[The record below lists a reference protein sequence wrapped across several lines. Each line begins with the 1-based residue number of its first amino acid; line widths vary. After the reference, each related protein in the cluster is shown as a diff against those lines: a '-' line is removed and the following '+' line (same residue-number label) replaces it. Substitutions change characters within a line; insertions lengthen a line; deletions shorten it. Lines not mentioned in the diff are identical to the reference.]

1 MNTHTLTTVFSI
13 IQQMGP
19 MGPRGNGLNLTWI
32 ILLMFAFIVVA
43 VGMFLYFDRRLK
55 TKPIASIQPQVEQDI
70 KDQVSEEKALDVAVR
85 LLNEDERR
93 IVEAIHKAG
102 GSMLQKDITY
112 ELDISR
118 VKTHRTIAG
127 LIKRDVVKSEK
138 HYNTNKITLA
148 DWLN

>member
-1 MNTHTLTTVFSI
+1 MNTHTLTTTFSI
-13 IQQMGP
+13 VQQMGP
-19 MGPRGNGLNLTWI
+19 MGPRGNGVNSSLIL
-32 ILLMFAFIVVA
+32 LLMFLFIVVA

-55 TKPIASIQPQVEQDI
+55 TVPIASIQPIVEQDI

-93 IVEAIHKAG
+93 IVESLHNAG

-118 VKTHRTIAG
+118 VKTHRIIAG

>member
-1 MNTHTLTTVFSI
+1 MNTHTLTTLYSI
-13 IQQMGP
+13 VQQMGP
-19 MGPRGNGLNLTWI
+19 MGPRGNGVNLTWI
-32 ILLMFAFIVVA
+32 ILLMFIFIVVA

-55 TKPIASIQPQVEQDI
+55 TEPIASIQPQVEQDI
-70 KDQVSEEKALDVAVR
+70 KDQENKEKALDVAIR

-93 IVEAIHKAG
+93 IVEALHNAG

-112 ELDISR
+112 DLDISR
-118 VKTHRTIAG
+118 VKTHRIIAG

>member
-1 MNTHTLTTVFSI
+1 MNTHTLTTLYSI
-13 IQQMGP
+13 VQQMGP
-19 MGPRGNGLNLTWI
+19 MGPRGNGANTTLIQLLI
-32 ILLMFAFIVVA
+32 ILFIVVA
-43 VGMFLYFDRRLK
+43 VGMFLYFDKRLK

-70 KDQVSEEKALDVAVR
+70 KDQEKEEKALDVAIR

-93 IVEAIHKAG
+93 IVEALHNAG

-112 ELDISR
+112 DLDISR
-118 VKTHRTIAG
+118 VKTHRIIAG
-127 LIKRDVVKSEK
+127 LIKRDVVKSKK